1 MMLANIIML
10 IMMMTL
16 IIKMMMLLSVK
27 SFKRHLQKLSIDLL
41 HFLPDC
47 SLYEDNYVDDG
58 DDYWR

>member
-1 MMLANIIML
+1 
-10 IMMMTL
+10 MTL